1 MNLRKMRSWLAPIT
15 VASLAGTL
23 FIGAPTANAATGP
36 ACTLRTPA
44 ASAACD
50 LITVALV
57 NKVVTL
63 DPTSPV
69 RTTNQNYITKF
80 MVQGALY
87 RVAADGTPKPDLV
100 ASDSMSADGLTWT
113 LKLKTGLKYSDG
125 VTPVTADDA
134 IFAWDTVKHAPP
146 PTFGAIKSMVA
157 TDATTLVISLKT
169 RFDELPYGLSSI
181 YFFLNPRSKAEGNP
195 KYWIAPLSAGPYM
208 IKSWTPGDDDF
219 NVIANPHYWAKPAVK
234 EIKFLAVPDPV
245 TRVIALSQGIIDYAF
260 DLPAAIAR
268 GQLKSKALFRG
279 IPVQLQGTF
288 TLDFNL
294 RTMTDGKPWRDARVR
309 QAMSYAIDRT
319 AMGKVA
325 FFGDV
330 KPGCSITWATSPLG
344 SCAKPG
350 GVKQDLAKAKA
361 LMAEAGHA
369 AGFPINL
376 TVFNRP
382 GWGDA
387 SSMIAADWRKIG
399 INATVIPQQDAV
411 GGAGQTSG
419 DYQVQFSGATGQIPT
434 LILRTYYGSTG
445 AWTVWSG
452 SKSDNELLDRID
464 AAASSQKRLL
474 IAQVE
479 KAIWDE
485 SAHIPLGQ
493 RAVYGATRL
502 PDKVFQ
508 NVKGNDTYYVQQVP
522 ALK

>member
-1 MNLRKMRSWLAPIT
+1 MNLRKLRSWIAPIT

-23 FIGAPTANAATGP
+23 FIGAPTAIAATGS
-36 ACTLRTPA
+36 ACTLRTPTN
-44 ASAACD
+44 SAACD

-80 MVQGALY
+80 MIQGALY

-125 VTPVTADDA
+125 TTPVTADDA
-134 IFAWDTVKHAPP
+134 VFMWDLIKNAPP
-146 PTFGAIKSMVA
+146 PVFTAVKDVNA
-157 TDATTLVISLKT
+157 TDASTIVITLKT
-169 RFDELPYGLSSI
+169 RFDELPYALSSI
-181 YFFLNPRSKAEGNP
+181 FFFLNPRSKVTSD
-195 KYWIAPLSAGPYM
+195 KYWLSPLSAGPYK

-219 NVIANPHYWAKPAVK
+219 NVVVNPEYWAKPAVK

-268 GQLKSKALFRG
+268 GQLNKKAVFRG

-294 RTMTDGKPWRDARVR
+294 RSMTDGKPWRDVRVR
-309 QAMSYAIDRT
+309 QAMSYAIDRA
-319 AMGKVA
+319 AMGKIA

-330 KPGCSITWATSPLG
+330 KPGCSITWASSPLG

-350 GVKQDLAKAKA
+350 GIKQDLVKARA
-361 LMAEAGHA
+361 LLADAGFA
-369 AGFPINL
+369 SGFPINL

-387 SSMIAADWRKIG
+387 SSMIASDWRKIG
-399 INATVIPQQDAV
+399 INATVIPQADAV
-411 GGAGQTSG
+411 GSANQTSG
-419 DYQVQFSGATGQIPT
+419 DFQVQFSGGTGQIPT
-434 LILRTYYGSTG
+434 LLLGTYYGSKG
-445 AWTVWSG
+445 AWTVWAG
-452 SKSDNELLDRID
+452 SKSNDALLAQID
-464 AAASSQKRLL
+464 AAPTAEKRLL

-479 KAIWDE
+479 KAVWDE

-493 RAVYGATRL
+493 RSVYGATRL

-508 NVKGNDTYYVQQVP
+508 NVRGNDTYYVQQVP